1 MPGNLYI
8 VSAPSGAGK
17 TSLVAALLDID
28 PLVRK
33 SVSCTTRAPRKGEVN
48 GREYN
53 FVDAVEFERMRKHGE
68 FVESALVHGN
78 HYGTSHKWMSERLA
92 EGQDIL
98 LEIDWQG
105 AAQVRR
111 LNPAAISIFILPPS
125 YGTLLARLNNRA
137 TDAPGVIA
145 QRLQNA
151 REEISHLFEFDYV
164 IINQDFDRAAQELA
178 AIVVAQRLRC
188 VIQRE
193 RHQTLINQLLQS
205 SPGSSSTPP
214 Q

>member
-1 MPGNLYI
+1 MSGNLFI

-17 TSLVAALLDID
+17 TSLVAALLDLD

-33 SVSCTTRAPRKGEVN
+33 SVSFTTRAPRAGEVD

-53 FVDAVEFERMRKHGE
+53 FVGTADFERMRANGE

-78 HYGTSHKWMSERLA
+78 HYGTSHQWLRARMVQGE
-92 EGQDIL
+92 DIL

-111 LNPAAISIFILPPS
+111 VHADVVGIFILPPS
-125 YGTLLARLNNRA
+125 YGALISRLNNRA
-137 TDAPGVIA
+137 TDAPGIIA

-151 REEISHLFEFDYV
+151 REEIAHLFDFDYV
-164 IINQDFDRAAQELA
+164 IINEAFDRAAQELA
-178 AIVVAQRLRC
+178 AIVTAQRLKRAR
-188 VIQRE
+188 QTE
-193 RHQTLINQLLQS
+193 RHHELIDQLLH
-205 SPGSSSTPP
+205 PFDPVTP
-214 Q
+214 

>member
-1 MPGNLYI
+1 MSGNLFI

-17 TSLVAALLDID
+17 TSLVAALLDSD

-33 SVSCTTRAPRKGEVN
+33 SVSFTTRAPRKGEVD

-53 FVDAVEFERMRKHGE
+53 FVSVAEFERMRAVGE

-78 HYGTSHKWMSERLA
+78 HYGTSHQWMSARMA

-111 LNPAAISIFILPPS
+111 VHPAAIGIFILPPS
-125 YGTLLARLNNRA
+125 YDALLSRLNNRA
-137 TDAPGVIA
+137 TDAAGVIA
-145 QRLQNA
+145 QRLKNA
-151 REEISHLFEFDYV
+151 RDEIAHVLEFDYV

-188 VIQRE
+188 ANQNK
-193 RHQTLINQLLQS
+193 RHQSLFDQLLH
-205 SPGSSSTPP
+205 PVA
-214 Q
+214 

>member
-1 MPGNLYI
+1 MSGNLFI

-17 TSLVAALLDID
+17 TSLVAALLDSD

-33 SVSCTTRAPRKGEVN
+33 SVSFTTRAPRKGEVD

-53 FVDAVEFERMRKHGE
+53 FVSVAEFERMRAAGE

-78 HYGTSHKWMSERLA
+78 HYGTSHHWMSARMA

-111 LNPAAISIFILPPS
+111 VHPAAIGIFILPPS
-125 YGTLLARLNNRA
+125 YDALLSRLNNRA
-137 TDAPGVIA
+137 TDAAGVIA
-145 QRLQNA
+145 QRLKNA
-151 REEISHLFEFDYV
+151 RDEIAHVLEFDYV

-188 VIQRE
+188 ANQNE
-193 RHQTLINQLLQS
+193 RHQSLFDQLLH
-205 SPGSSSTPP
+205 PVA
-214 Q
+214 